1 MLLTWG
7 PRCGLNG
14 TRARRRSNKNT
25 KMRLFPP
32 HAAGPPTCRLRAR
45 EGPAN
50 PNQHPRPT
58 WGVHGSGAHVW
69 VMVQRP
75 SKGMNGAKR
84 TEMAVGLVSFSVNSF
99 FGRR

>member
-1 MLLTWG
+1 MDSTERERAVALIK
-7 PRCGLNG
+7 
-14 TRARRRSNKNT
+14 TRKCAFFRRTLR
-25 KMRLFPP
+25 
-32 HAAGPPTCRLRAR
+32 GRLRAR